1 MQLQLLEYFQ
11 CIAKLGNFTKA
22 AQELHIAQPALSKQ
36 MARLEA
42 EIGAELFIRTGRGIK
57 LTEAGNR
64 LLFHCERILADWKI
78 AARSIQD
85 LGLSG
90 RGFVRLAMYPTFVW
104 YMLPHFLPEFVRDND
119 SIDLEIE
126 QGLNEPILDWV
137 LGHHMEAGIVTAPV
151 HHPQLREQPLH
162 VEEFGLLVPAD
173 HPWSGRDC
181 VPLVELH
188 QQPLILS
195 TLNRWYESFILP
207 LFKQLA
213 IQPQV
218 RLVVHQY
225 DVIKE
230 LVRGNLGVSLV
241 PVNAYRMWKKTETGI
256 GNELAIVPID
266 PPLQR
271 QLLWI
276 ERQDRT
282 RSLACQ
288 RFLDYMIAYLNAA
301 QSE

>member
-11 CIAKLGNFTKA
+11 CIARLGNFTKA

-36 MARLEA
+36 MARLEN

-64 LLFHCERILADWKI
+64 LLFHCERILADWNI
-78 AARSIQD
+78 AARSIKD

-90 RGFVRLAMYPTFVW
+90 RGYVRLAMYPTFVW
-104 YMLPHFLPEFVRDND
+104 YMLPQFLPDFVRDND
-119 SIDLEIE
+119 AIDLEIE
-126 QGLNEPILDWV
+126 QGLNEAVLDWV

-151 HHPQLREQPLH
+151 SHPQLRELPLH
-162 VEEFGLLVPAD
+162 VEEFGLLVPA
-173 HPWSGRDC
+173 HHAWASRAF

-230 LVRGNLGVSLV
+230 LVRAELGVALV
-241 PVNAYRMWKKTETGI
+241 PVNAYRMWQKTEVNI
-256 GNELAIVPID
+256 GDELVTLPID

-276 ERQDRT
+276 ERQDKA
-282 RSLACQ
+282 RSHACQ
-288 RFLDYMIAYLNAA
+288 LFLDYMAAYLKHP
-301 QSE
+301 SR